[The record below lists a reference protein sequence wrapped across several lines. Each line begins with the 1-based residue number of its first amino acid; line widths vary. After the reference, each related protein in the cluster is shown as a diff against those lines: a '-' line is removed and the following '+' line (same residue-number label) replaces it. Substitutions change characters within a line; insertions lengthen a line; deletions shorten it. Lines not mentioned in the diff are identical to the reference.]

1 VRKFSTGEEL
11 LEEEHFKNKTLRFT
25 NNNFVGGSNAGTN
38 TNAKSAKKDAA
49 ASYVGGWN
57 VEDKNKGSN
66 EEEKDDELAESI
78 EEEIIV

>member
-1 VRKFSTGEEL
+1 M
-11 LEEEHFKNKTLRFT
+11 
-25 NNNFVGGSNAGTN
+25 GGSNAGTN